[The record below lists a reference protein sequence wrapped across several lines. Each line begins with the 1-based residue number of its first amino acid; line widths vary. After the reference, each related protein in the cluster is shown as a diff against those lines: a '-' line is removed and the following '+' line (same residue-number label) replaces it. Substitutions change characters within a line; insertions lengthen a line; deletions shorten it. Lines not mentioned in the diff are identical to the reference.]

1 MAGATA
7 ERLTIA
13 TTPGERRPF
22 RSVGHDRPVL
32 YLIGGAPRCGKTLL
46 AQQVAS
52 DLGAGWCSTDT
63 VRDVVA
69 MLRPDVGVAGGV
81 GVPPGPEA
89 DRFFPYLER
98 MAESCAYLAEDYVV
112 EGVGFLPRHVAALA
126 SWVERR
132 VVFVGMVEPRLD
144 AILAHEGRNR
154 WHRHLPPE
162 TLADLPAWIADWSR
176 TLRDECANNDM
187 PYVDLS
193 ADFDAGKHDA
203 ERALLGR

>member
-1 MAGATA
+1 M
-7 ERLTIA
+7 
-13 TTPGERRPF
+13 
-22 RSVGHDRPVL
+22 L

-46 AQQVAS
+46 AQRMAS
-52 DLGAGWCSTDT
+52 ALGAGWCSTDT

-69 MLRPDVGVAGGV
+69 MLRPDFGASGGV
-81 GVPPGPEA
+81 GEPPGPEA
-89 DRFFPYLER
+89 DLFFPYFER
-98 MAESCAYLAEDYVV
+98 MAESGAYLAEDYVV
-112 EGVGFLPRHVAALA
+112 EGVGFLPRHVHALA
-126 SWVERR
+126 GWVDRR

-176 TLRDECANNDM
+176 VLRDECAAAGV

-193 ADFDAGKHDA
+193 ADFDAAQRDA
-203 ERALLGR
+203 ERLLLGR

>member
-1 MAGATA
+1 M
-7 ERLTIA
+7 
-13 TTPGERRPF
+13 
-22 RSVGHDRPVL
+22 L

-46 AQQVAS
+46 AQRVAS
-52 DLGAGWCSTDT
+52 ALGAGWCSTDT

-69 MLRPDVGVAGGV
+69 MLRPDFGAAGGV
-81 GVPPGPEA
+81 RVPPGPEA
-89 DRFFPYLER
+89 DLFFPYFER
-98 MAESCAYLAEDYVV
+98 TAESCGYLAEDYVV
-112 EGVGFLPRHVAALA
+112 EGVGFLPRHVEALA

-154 WHRHLPPE
+154 WHRRLPPE

-176 TLRDECANNDM
+176 VLRDECAATGM

-193 ADFDAGKHDA
+193 SDFDAAQHDA
-203 ERALLGR
+203 ERLLLGR